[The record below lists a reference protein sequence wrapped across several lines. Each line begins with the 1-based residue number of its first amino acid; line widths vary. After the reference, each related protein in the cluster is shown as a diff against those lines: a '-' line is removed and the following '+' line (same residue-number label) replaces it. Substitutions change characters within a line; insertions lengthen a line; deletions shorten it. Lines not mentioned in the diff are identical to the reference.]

1 MPAPVVEKFTLLS
14 GLGRIAGWPRGKGPA
29 RLQGKGETER
39 DQGRV
44 PTMPFTA
51 AQLVDGVETLKS
63 LPAAYLHIKRVIDDP
78 RSSTSDLAN
87 AISSD
92 PALTARVLR
101 LVNSPLYGFNS
112 KIETV
117 SRALVILGI
126 QQIHDLALA
135 TSVAAVFKSVRPRQL
150 DMAQF
155 WRESVYCALAA
166 RSVAKLC
173 NVLDS
178 ERLFVAGLLHGLGT
192 LVMFDRAPQEAAE
205 AARQAAPGERSIV
218 DAQRALVGCD
228 YAEVGALLA
237 RRWNLPVNLCS
248 AIAHHLQPEAAEQ
261 PAVIESIVHIGYW
274 VMRAVQDA
282 LAQDSWAS
290 RLSPAAWKATGLT
303 VECFSLVRMQADA
316 QFAETLAMLADGASR
331 AA

>member
-1 MPAPVVEKFTLLS
+1 
-14 GLGRIAGWPRGKGPA
+14 
-29 RLQGKGETER
+29 
-39 DQGRV
+39 
-44 PTMPFTA
+44 MPFTA
-51 AQLVDGVETLKS
+51 AQLVDGVVTLKS
-63 LPAAYLHIKRVIDDP
+63 LPAAYLNIKRVIDDP
-78 RSSTSDLAN
+78 RSSTNDLAN
-87 AISSD
+87 AISAD

-117 SRALVILGI
+117 SRALVVLGI

-135 TSVAAVFKSVRPRQL
+135 TSVAAVFKSARPQQL
-150 DMAQF
+150 DMERF
-155 WRESVYCALAA
+155 WRECVYCALTS

-192 LVMFDRAPQEAAE
+192 LVMYDRAPQEAAE
-205 AARQAAPGERSIV
+205 ASRQVTRGERSLV
-218 DAQRALVGCD
+218 EAQRALVGCD

-248 AIAHHLQPEAAEQ
+248 AIAHHLQPEAAAT
-261 PAVIESIVHIGYW
+261 PAVVESIVHIGYW
-274 VMRAVQDA
+274 VMRAVQDE
-282 LAQDSWAS
+282 LAQDELAQDAWT
-290 RLSPAAWKATGLT
+290 RGLSPGAWEATGLT
-303 VECFSLVRMQADA
+303 AECFSLVRMQADA

>member
-1 MPAPVVEKFTLLS
+1 VEKFAVLN
-14 GLGRIAGWPRGKGPA
+14 GLERIVDSPRGKGFG
-29 RLQGKGETER
+29 RHLGEGTAIHR

-44 PTMPFTA
+44 PTMLFTA
-51 AQLVDGVETLKS
+51 AQLVDGVQTLKS
-63 LPAAYLHIKRVIDDP
+63 LPAAYINIKRVIDDP
-78 RSSTSDLAN
+78 KSSTNDLAS
-87 AISSD
+87 AISAD

-117 SRALVILGI
+117 SRALVVLGI

-135 TSVAAVFKSVRPRQL
+135 TSVAAVFKSARLQHF
-150 DMAQF
+150 DMERF

-205 AARQAAPGERSIV
+205 AMRQAGEGRRSVIDV
-218 DAQRALVGCD
+218 QREIVGCD
-228 YAEVGALLA
+228 YAEVGAQLA
-237 RRWNLPVNLCS
+237 RRWNLPANLCS
-248 AIAHHLQPEAAEQ
+248 AIAYHIQPDAATA
-261 PAVIESIVHIGYW
+261 PAVIESITHIGYW
-274 VMRAVQDA
+274 VMRAVQDDVA
-282 LAQDSWAS
+282 PESWAIAV
-290 RLSPAAWKATGLT
+290 SPAAWAITGLT
-303 VECFSLVRMQADA
+303 AECFSLVRMQADA
-316 QFAETLAMLADGASR
+316 QFAETLAMLADGASK

>member
-1 MPAPVVEKFTLLS
+1 
-14 GLGRIAGWPRGKGPA
+14 
-29 RLQGKGETER
+29 
-39 DQGRV
+39 
-44 PTMPFTA
+44 MPFTA
-51 AQLVDGVETLKS
+51 AQLVDGVVTLKS
-63 LPAAYLHIKRVIDDP
+63 LPAAYLNIKRVIDDP
-78 RSSTSDLAN
+78 RSSTNDLAN
-87 AISSD
+87 AISAD

-117 SRALVILGI
+117 SRALVVLGI

-135 TSVAAVFKSVRPRQL
+135 TSVAAVFKSARPQQL
-150 DMAQF
+150 DMERF
-155 WRESVYCALAA
+155 WRECVYCALTS

-192 LVMFDRAPQEAAE
+192 LVMYDRAPQEAAE
-205 AARQAAPGERSIV
+205 ASRQATRGERSLV
-218 DAQRALVGCD
+218 EAQRALVGCD

-248 AIAHHLQPEAAEQ
+248 AIAHHLQPEAAAT
-261 PAVIESIVHIGYW
+261 PAVVESIVHIGYW
-274 VMRAVQDA
+274 VMRAVQDE
-282 LAQDSWAS
+282 LAQDELAQDAWT
-290 RLSPAAWKATGLT
+290 RGLSPGAWEATGLT
-303 VECFSLVRMQADA
+303 AECFSLVRMQADA

>member
-1 MPAPVVEKFTLLS
+1 MPH
-14 GLGRIAGWPRGKGPA
+14 
-29 RLQGKGETER
+29 
-39 DQGRV
+39 
-44 PTMPFTA
+44 TA
-51 AQLVDGVETLKS
+51 AQLVEGVETLRS
-63 LPAAYLHIKRVIDDP
+63 LPSAYLHIKRVIDDP
-78 RSSTSDLAN
+78 RSSTNDLAK

-117 SRALVILGI
+117 SRALVVLGI

-135 TSVAAVFKSVRPRQL
+135 TSVAAVFKSARPQRL
-150 DMAQF
+150 DMERF

-173 NVLDS
+173 NVMDS

-192 LVMFDRAPQEAAE
+192 LVVFDRAPGEAAE
-205 AARQAAPGERSIV
+205 AARQAAQGERSIV
-218 DAQRALVGCD
+218 DAQRALIGCD
-228 YAEVGALLA
+228 YAAVGALLA
-237 RRWNLPVNLCS
+237 RRWNLPSNLCS
-248 AIAHHLQPEAAEQ
+248 AIAHHLQPDAAEP

-274 VMRAVQDA
+274 VMRA
-282 LAQDSWAS
+282 AQDGIAPDAWARS
-290 RLSPAAWKATGLT
+290 LNPVAWEATGLT
-303 VECFSLVRMQADA
+303 AECFSLVRMQADA
-316 QFAETLAMLADGASR
+316 QFAETLAMLADGACR